1 MAEVKPK
8 VEGKVKTPRL
18 EMMFVLSAHIT
29 SAIQVHIV
37 NGIPLVIFFFFFF
50 YSKSFAILMDNYL
63 KWALGSLAWPGLAW
77 VLVVTAHL
85 LGSPTGLCF

>member
-37 NGIPLVIFFFFFF
+37 NGIPLVIFFFFIDKELLLFKASSPLAVIMPLLEKF
-50 YSKSFAILMDNYL
+50 VYTPLFA
-63 KWALGSLAWPGLAW
+63 GS
-77 VLVVTAHL
+77 
-85 LGSPTGLCF
+85 GSS

>member
-50 YSKSFAILMDNYL
+50 
-63 KWALGSLAWPGLAW
+63 
-77 VLVVTAHL
+77 L
-85 LGSPTGLCF
+85 LEVFWNSNG